1 MRRTEY
7 LDATRYNAPMSFAG
21 LKVISFESR
30 RGAEMAQLIRR
41 QQGEPIIAPSM
52 REVPLAENPA
62 AFAFAERLFAGTIDV
77 VILLTGVGARALADA
92 IEAKYDRQALLA
104 ALEKCALIVRGPKP
118 AAVLREW
125 KLRIDHQVP
134 EPNTWRELI
143 ALLDARV
150 PVAGKRVA
158 VQEYG
163 EPNAELYEALS
174 RRGAEVICVP
184 VYRWALPEDTGPV
197 QAAIRATIA
206 GDFDVLVF
214 TSAQQ
219 LRNVLALADSGGVR
233 EEWLKAATRTVIAS
247 IGPTASETVREA
259 GLAVDIEPE
268 HPKLGHLVQAVA
280 QKAREALA
288 TKRKF

>member
-1 MRRTEY
+1 MSAPNEMSAGA
-7 LDATRYNAPMSFAG
+7 LDGVRVCA
-21 LKVISFESR
+21 FESR
-30 RGAEMAQLIRR
+30 MGSQLRAMLERHGASVT
-41 QQGEPIIAPSM
+41 IAPSM
-52 REVPLAENPA
+52 REVPLGENPT

-92 IEAKYDRQALLA
+92 LATKYERQAFLA
-104 ALEKCALIVRGPKP
+104 ALERCTLIVRGPKP

-125 KLRIDHQVP
+125 KVRIDHQVP

-150 PVAGKRVA
+150 PVGSRRVA

-163 EPNAELYEALS
+163 EPNSELYEALS
-174 RRGAEVICVP
+174 QRGAEVIRVP
-184 VYRWALPEDTGPV
+184 VYRWALPEDTGSLLE
-197 QAAIRATIA
+197 AIRATIA
-206 GDFDVLVF
+206 GEFDVLVF

-219 LRNVLALADSGGVR
+219 LRNVLALAERAGLR
-233 EEWLKAATRTVIAS
+233 EEWLQAAKRTVIAS

-268 HPKLGHLVQAVA
+268 HPKMGHLVQAVA
-280 QKAREALA
+280 HGARPAL
-288 TKRKF
+288 TKKL